1 MSGKERKEK
10 HFLQKPIYP
19 GGIKAMRK
27 FIAEQLKYPEEALKN
42 KIEGEVHVRYAIN
55 HKGKVISCDIISG
68 LGFGCDE
75 EAARLVKLFE
85 FEVGKNR
92 NLRVQFFKNL
102 TIHFRLPNP
111 KAFGSRNT
119 SSTINYQIKP
129 KSKESTKNT
138 SKPNQGYSY
147 TIKWKS

>member
-1 MSGKERKEK
+1 MAGKERKEK

-42 KIEGEVHVRYAIN
+42 KIEGEVHVRYGIN

-85 FEVGKNR
+85 FKVGKNR

-111 KAFGSRNT
+111 KAFGSRKT
-119 SSTINYQIKP
+119 SEIKY
-129 KSKESTKNT
+129 SLT
-138 SKPNQGYSY
+138 SKKAKTKQNPEKDNSGFNY
-147 TIKWKS
+147 TISW